1 MEIKI
6 RWYGGLERFDKTG
19 GFMLVRTALS
29 ALSCS
34 APFLAVSNNVPEW
47 VNITAWLYIGL
58 MMVVAVMALK
68 SEKIMAWCEK
78 KEIELQGKMAER
90 DKKNK

>member
-1 MEIKI
+1 
-6 RWYGGLERFDKTG
+6 
-19 GFMLVRTALS
+19 MLVRTVLS

-34 APFLAVSNNVPEW
+34 APFLAVSDNVPEW
-47 VNITAWLYIGL
+47 VNIIAWLYIGL
-58 MMVVAVMALK
+58 MMVVAVMLLK